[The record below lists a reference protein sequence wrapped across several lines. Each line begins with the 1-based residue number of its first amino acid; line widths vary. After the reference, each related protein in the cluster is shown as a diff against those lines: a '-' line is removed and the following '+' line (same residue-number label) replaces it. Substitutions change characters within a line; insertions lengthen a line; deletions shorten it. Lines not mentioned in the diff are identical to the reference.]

1 MQCVTALSV
10 LYLPCV
16 VVSLGTCVC
25 LCVSEPYVRDWTLDH
40 AFGGDKHAVA
50 SRFFNHSHGGFYDF
64 KPEYCTEQKILV
76 RVLAV
81 IVVHTHREGGT

>member
-1 MQCVTALSV
+1 MSVCLCVG
-10 LYLPCV
+10 
-16 VVSLGTCVC
+16 VSVC

-81 IVVHTHREGGT
+81 FVVHTHGRRHVMLACVGGVARR